1 MKQHGSLKAWKRAY
15 KLVKK
20 SPVARLIVAAAI
32 APILLKILGER
43 NFLLYIYAPTRAGK
57 TTALYLGASAVGS
70 DKIIRSFDATK
81 NGLAGA
87 AADVNDYPF
96 LIDEKQVADNRI
108 KEQLDSLVYALAN
121 GIGRTKLNKDSTL
134 RKTTDWRTI
143 PIMTGET
150 LLLPDN
156 VTGGANTRLLTVA
169 APSVILDADTCKQI
183 RNIIADNFGLAF
195 PLVIDKIS
203 SIGKRTLREI
213 YGKIVEFFADEYSNV
228 LDEYRR
234 YMAVLTLADA
244 LLNVVLSE
252 ECEDTQEDFSA
263 LLEDAKILA
272 KEIFPLLPT
281 NAEISDTVREREFVL
296 GFITQ
301 NQSRFIGGNVPLERM
316 QAFCGKLDDSK
327 FIYITVAALK
337 KACAEEGFDYRKLVS
352 DLVADG
358 FFVPS
363 DTVEKGYKNPRPTVK
378 VWLAKSA
385 TNCYRFRTE
394 HFKR

>member
-1 MKQHGSLKAWKRAY
+1 M
-15 KLVKK
+15 
-20 SPVARLIVAAAI
+20 
-32 APILLKILGER
+32 
-43 NFLLYIYAPTRAGK
+43 
-57 TTALYLGASAVGS
+57 YLGASAVGNE
-70 DKIIRSFDATK
+70 KIIRSFDATK

-96 LIDEKQVADNRI
+96 LIDEKQVADSKI

-183 RNIIADNFGLAF
+183 RNIIAENFGLAF

-203 SIGKRTLREI
+203 SIGKKTLKEI
-213 YGKIVEFFADEYSNV
+213 YNQLVEFFVEKYPDV
-228 LDEYRR
+228 LDEYCR

-252 ECEDTQEDFSA
+252 KCEDMQADFSA
-263 LLEDAKILA
+263 LLEDAKLNA
-272 KEIFPLLPT
+272 KEIFKLLPT
-281 NAEISDTVREREFVL
+281 NDEISDTAREKEFVL
-296 GFITQ
+296 GVVAQ
-301 NQSRFIGGNVPLERM
+301 NQNSFIGGNVPLERM
-316 QAFCGKLDDSK
+316 QAIKGKFDRPYT
-327 FIYITVAALK
+327 YITVAALK
-337 KACAEEGFDYRKLVS
+337 KACDDEGFDYRKLVS

-358 FFVPS
+358 FFIPS
-363 DTVEKGYKNPRPTVK
+363 DKVEKGYKTPRPTVK
-378 VWLAKSA
+378 VWLGKGA
-385 TNCYRFRTE
+385 TNCYRFRNYFE
-394 HFKR
+394 PEIKRPPEEPPEKPIKKPSEEETLQDIVDETFGFRNEKQQEVSDKKIFNKKIPGKPPD

>member
-1 MKQHGSLKAWKRAY
+1 MGRLIVITEKTYNIEDKILKLKLAHMNTTGKWKSIPAQSAAIIFNSRKLVDLAEQGLPVTSSNATALVDFLDAFNVQNETVFPMTYSVSRGGWYTFDDKDYFVDPRCELSVNKDEKKIRVKIDSQSQFVQALKQHGSLKVWNKHAY
-15 KLVKK
+15 KLAKK
-20 SPVARLIVAAAI
+20 SPVARLIMAASV

-57 TTALYLGASAVGS
+57 TTALYLSAFAVGS

-96 LIDEKQVADNRI
+96 LVDEKQVADNHL
-108 KEQLDSLVYALAN
+108 KEQFDTLVYALAN

-150 LLLPDN
+150 LLLADN
-156 VTGGANTRLLTVA
+156 VTGGANTRLL
-169 APSVILDADTCKQI
+169 
-183 RNIIADNFGLAF
+183 
-195 PLVIDKIS
+195 
-203 SIGKRTLREI
+203 
-213 YGKIVEFFADEYSNV
+213 
-228 LDEYRR
+228 
-234 YMAVLTLADA
+234 
-244 LLNVVLSE
+244 
-252 ECEDTQEDFSA
+252 
-263 LLEDAKILA
+263 
-272 KEIFPLLPT
+272 
-281 NAEISDTVREREFVL
+281 
-296 GFITQ
+296 
-301 NQSRFIGGNVPLERM
+301 
-316 QAFCGKLDDSK
+316 
-327 FIYITVAALK
+327 TVAALK
-337 KACAEEGFDYRKLVS
+337 KACAEEGFDYRKLVD

-363 DTVEKGYKNPRPTVK
+363 DTVEKGYKKPRPTVK

-385 TNCYRFRTE
+385 TNCYRFRAE